1 VKRLN
6 LASNFHT
13 QCARF
18 QNGKGFRMWYYS
30 LGGRSLQNSSDP
42 TFENKE
48 IGHWALDRSVGLMQ
62 YDIEVVFKLKF

>member
-1 VKRLN
+1 
-6 LASNFHT
+6 
-13 QCARF
+13 
-18 QNGKGFRMWYYS
+18 MWYYS